1 MRRAHQEWVVR
12 TKDLG
17 LIPEP
22 ILEAEE
28 RRSGSRYSLLRTSEN
43 LNRAGKVA
51 QVADLASGKSS
62 GGRLFE
68 STGDSDAAVRYWA
81 FTGIGNA
88 ADTMTDAEKSE
99 AHDLGLIGL
108 KDESRTV
115 QVAAGRALCLLGK
128 PESALQS
135 LAGVLRDGEQWERL
149 HAAIVLDEIDEMA
162 RPLIAE
168 MHRALTPRA
177 ELYARGK
184 YTVRV
189 INRALNQLE
198 NTTRTVP

>member
-1 MRRAHQEWVVR
+1 
-12 TKDLG
+12 
-17 LIPEP
+17 
-22 ILEAEE
+22 
-28 RRSGSRYSLLRTSEN
+28 
-43 LNRAGKVA
+43 
-51 QVADLASGKSS
+51 
-62 GGRLFE
+62 
-68 STGDSDAAVRYWA
+68 DSDAAVRYWA

>member
-1 MRRAHQEWVVR
+1 
-12 TKDLG
+12 
-17 LIPEP
+17 
-22 ILEAEE
+22 
-28 RRSGSRYSLLRTSEN
+28 
-43 LNRAGKVA
+43 
-51 QVADLASGKSS
+51 
-62 GGRLFE
+62 
-68 STGDSDAAVRYWA
+68 
-81 FTGIGNA
+81 
-88 ADTMTDAEKSE
+88 MTDAEKSE

-108 KDESRTV
+108 KDGSRTV

-135 LAGVLRDGEQWERL
+135 LGGVLRDGEQWERL

-162 RPLIAE
+162 RPLIAQ